1 MPEAAVQSLRGRLLR
16 TLVPVSLLAW
26 VLAAAATWVDA
37 GREIGA
43 LLDAHLAQS
52 ARLLIAQSAHEL
64 EEVDFE
70 DLNEL
75 APYGQ
80 KVAFQVWD
88 GNGALVL
95 RSADAPTVRF
105 SRALEGL
112 SDARVGK
119 EQWRVFSGRDRDA
132 RTLVQVAERYA
143 VRDRIA
149 RQVAINTLWPLALV
163 LPLLALAL
171 GWVVTRALRPLAD
184 LGAEVAGSDPHAL
197 APISRAGVPSEA
209 APLVARLNDLFARVR
224 QSLEQERR
232 FTANAAH
239 ELRNPLAALRTQA
252 EVARHSRDPVR
263 VGAALDQVI
272 VACDRLAR
280 LVDQLLLLARVEEQA
295 LRMEPVDLATLARRV
310 VAAMAP
316 QALGEG
322 HDLGIGIGGA
332 RGAAGPAD
340 GRERGATTVPAA
352 PLIVQGNAALL
363 ESMLRNL
370 VDNALRHGGRAVAV
384 DVSVRGEGG
393 SVRLRVEDDGAGVPP
408 AELAALG
415 ARFQRASDA
424 RSPGSGLGLAL
435 ARRIAECHAG
445 RLEFG
450 AAGNERGFR
459 VDVTLPRA
467 ASMPAG
473 PMPDA

>member
-1 MPEAAVQSLRGRLLR
+1 MPDAAVQSLRGRLLR

-88 GNGALVL
+88 GDGALVL
-95 RSADAPTVRF
+95 RSADAPPMRF
-105 SRALEGL
+105 SRQLEGL
-112 SDARVGK
+112 SDAQVG
-119 EQWRVFSGRDRDA
+119 EQQWRVFSGRDREG
-132 RTLVQVAERYA
+132 RTLVQVAERHE

-163 LPLLALAL
+163 LPLLSLAL
-171 GWVVTRALRPLAD
+171 GWVVTRALRPLAE

-209 APLVARLNDLFARVR
+209 QPLVARLNDLFARVR
-224 QSLEQERR
+224 QSLDQERR

-272 VACDRLAR
+272 VACDRLSR

-295 LRMEPVDLATLARRV
+295 LRMEPVDLAALARRV

-316 QALGEG
+316 QALGDG
-322 HDLGIGIGGA
+322 HDLGIGGA
-332 RGAAGPAD
+332 PGAALPSAG
-340 GRERGATTVPAA
+340 GREHEATSVPAA
-352 PLIVQGNAALL
+352 PLLVQGNAALL

-393 SVRLRVEDDGAGVPP
+393 SVRLRVEDDGAGVPS

-450 AAGNERGFR
+450 AGGNQRGFR

-467 ASMPAG
+467 AATPAG
-473 PMPDA
+473 TIADD